1 LIKRKA
7 VKRKAS
13 SKRKA
18 VKRKASSKRKAAK
31 RKASSKRRASS
42 RMDLVLKPPRLRR
55 PAIQSPDI
63 YATRKPRLEKIPE
76 GTVFK
81 IHFKID
87 SGNMKR
93 DSSVLG
99 QIINHVD
106 LICVPLK
113 IKYEFNV
120 SSGCIAGALGLTF
133 LVSVIAGIVVYGII
147 KIIKYI
153 TSKGDTKITYVD
165 DELKLQLVKA
175 KLIDNGY
182 AGYTIDD
189 TEELNT
195 GTVFYITL
203 ATGKTKK
210 IIINEHGEAD
220 WI

>member
-1 LIKRKA
+1 MSKRKA
-7 VKRKAS
+7 SKRKATLKRKPVKRKAA
-13 SKRKA
+13 KRKA
-18 VKRKASSKRKAAK
+18 VKRKASSKRKAA
-31 RKASSKRRASS
+31 S
-42 RMDLVLKPPRLRR
+42 RMDYVLKSPRLRSR
-55 PAIQSPDI
+55 RIQSQDTYSI
-63 YATRKPRLEKIPE
+63 RKYRIEKIPE
-76 GTVFK
+76 GTSYQIK
-81 IHFKID
+81 FKID

-99 QIINHVD
+99 QIFNHVD

-120 SSGCIAGALGLTF
+120 SSGCIAVTLGLAF
-133 LVSVIAGIVVYGII
+133 LISVTANIAVYGIV

-175 KLIDNGY
+175 KLIDR
-182 AGYTIDD
+182 GYTGYRIDD

-203 ATGKTKK
+203 VSGETKK